1 MKRGY
6 LLKKIFDYC
15 GVVFLLAF
23 LYFLWVLYNG
33 PLSVPFLKPYII
45 EALNSEQNEFTM
57 NIGEVN
63 LELVRSIQPVKIIAK
78 NVILKKNDGDLVVNT
93 PKLSLSFSVRAL
105 LNGMIAPSS
114 ITIHRPKVSV
124 FTDYG
129 VEKDKENEVNRKK
142 VAFYFDWFQE
152 FIERFNSSEK
162 IYPESYINNI
172 QIKEANI
179 ELHEVDLGHK
189 WQFSDIDLNFN
200 RSFSNLELSAAGIV
214 DLDDRMATL
223 DASVKFNPLKEK
235 LILNLGLQ
243 DVVLSDFIKD
253 IGAGITN
260 VEVPMSGQ
268 MTAYID
274 FEKVR
279 THIGEIEK
287 NIDSAIEKIE
297 FQIEGN
303 EGGIISFENDKHFD
317 YKIDAFAL
325 SGEMNGGIDSIE
337 LKNAHLV
344 MENKKVEL
352 QLKISGYQKYF
363 FEKSLD
369 DLKIHMHTKTEK
381 LPMNELA
388 RFWPRYFAEP
398 AWEWCKENLYGGE
411 YQNADFTF
419 EWTYDEKIGALTT
432 SLLKGKADIVDGTIS
447 YLEGMPE
454 VSSVYGTARFDIG
467 VIDIDLHQGFSDGI
481 KLQKG
486 KVKLYDLDKDRN
498 YIDIHLQ
505 TVAPTQ
511 DVLRYI
517 DYPPL
522 EFTKDLGLDPKKI
535 EGMVDIDLG
544 LNFEL
549 YQDLSGEDIKVQTKA
564 VLKDVVIKNVLNGK
578 DLKSKKALLKITE
591 KELEVKGD
599 SLLDDMPIA
608 FHLKHAFKKQKN
620 QTTGQFRFVFDEN
633 LRQKF
638 NLSNAFL
645 SAPYLEGKADV
656 VADLILSND
665 EKTTAHLSADLKD
678 MTLNYSFLGL
688 EKNLKEEGKAQADLL
703 LEKNMLKSIPSFRL
717 TTSDFNIDGQIKLGS
732 KGQINTLNITHI
744 QGPKTSASAKFEF
757 KYAPKETFKATIS
770 GSSYNLTR
778 LFDKREEKEK
788 EKRKKSQSSF
798 EDEDLLK
805 TPNAEINIAVDKL
818 WTTND
823 MPIHNFTGSALL
835 KNGVGIE
842 EMHVI
847 GNFGTDKSIKLTL
860 DYTPKPSGDHYLNIE
875 SNNAGSTL
883 RVLRLYEDMSGGIL
897 KIEGR
902 QSKADSKLIGHA
914 KIRDFR
920 IHNTPVLAKLLT
932 VASFSGMLD
941 LLKGDGL
948 VFSHFDAPFSYQN
961 EALNIQN
968 AKMFGNVLG
977 ITLTGNVNRATSVID
992 MKGII
997 SPAYSINSMA
1007 SKIPLIGSMLAGRD
1021 GTIFALNYTI
1031 SDTIENPNISIN
1043 PFSILSPNSIKDLFA
1058 EDSSW

>member
-6 LLKKIFDYC
+6 LFKKIFDYC
-15 GVVFLLAF
+15 GVVVLLAF
-23 LYFLWVLYNG
+23 LYFLWILYNG

-45 EALNSEQNEFTM
+45 EALNSEQSEYTM

-78 NVILKKNDGDLVVNT
+78 NVMFKKNNGDLVVNT

-105 LNGMIAPSS
+105 LKGIIAPSNVR
-114 ITIHRPKVSV
+114 IHRPKVTI
-124 FTDYG
+124 FTNYG

-142 VAFYFDWFQE
+142 VEFYFDQFQD
-152 FIERFNSSEK
+152 FLERFNSGDK
-162 IYPESYINNI
+162 IYPESYINGI
-172 QIKEANI
+172 QIIEADI

-189 WQFSDIDLNFN
+189 WQFSDINLNFN
-200 RSFSNLELSAAGIV
+200 RSLSNLELSAVGIV

-223 DASVKFNPLKEK
+223 DASVKFNPIKEK
-235 LILNLGLQ
+235 MILNVGLK
-243 DVVLSDFIKD
+243 DVVLSDFIKEV
-253 IGAGITN
+253 GAGITN
-260 VEVPMSGQ
+260 INIPLNGNI
-268 MTAYID
+268 TAYIN
-274 FEKVR
+274 FEKIR
-279 THIGEIEK
+279 QHIHDIEK
-287 NIDSAIEKIE
+287 NIDSAVEKIE

-303 EGGIISFENDKHFD
+303 EGGTVSFENNKHFD
-317 YKIDAFAL
+317 YKIDAFAFE
-325 SGEMNGGIDSIE
+325 GEMKGGIDSIE
-337 LKNAHLV
+337 LKNANLV
-344 MENKKVEL
+344 MENKKVDL
-352 QLKISGYQKYF
+352 QLKVSGYQKYF

-369 DLKIHMHTKTEK
+369 DLKIHMHTKTDK
-381 LPMNELA
+381 LAMNELA
-388 RFWPRYFAEP
+388 HFWPRYFAEP

-419 EWTYDEKIGALTT
+419 EWGYDKKTQSLTT

-486 KVKLYDLDKDRN
+486 NVKLYDLDKYNN

-505 TVAPTQ
+505 TVAPAK
-511 DVLRYI
+511 DILRYI

-522 EFTKDLGLDPKKI
+522 EFTKDLGLNPQKI
-535 EGMVDIDLG
+535 DGTVDVDLG

-549 YQDLSGEDIKVQTKA
+549 YQDLKAEDIKVNTTANLQDIM
-564 VLKDVVIKNVLNGK
+564 LQNVLNGK
-578 DLKSKKALLKITE
+578 DLKSKKAFLKITE
-591 KELEVKGD
+591 KELNVQGD
-599 SLLDDMPIA
+599 SSLDDIPIA

-620 QTTGQFRFVFDEN
+620 QTTGQFRFTFDEKMK
-633 LRQKF
+633 QK
-638 NLSNAFL
+638 LGLTNAFL
-645 SAPYLEGKADV
+645 SSPYLEGKADV
-656 VADLILSND
+656 VADFTLSGD
-665 EKTTAHLSADLKD
+665 SKASAHLSANLTKMMID
-678 MTLNYSFLGL
+678 YSFLGF
-688 EKNLKEEGKAQADLL
+688 EKKSNQEGVVKAELL
-703 LEKNMLKSIPSFRL
+703 FENNSLKSVPSFSL
-717 TTSDFNIDGQIKLGS
+717 ASSDFNLEGNIKLDSNGKIS
-732 KGQINTLNITHI
+732 ILSIPKI
-744 QGPKTSASAKFEF
+744 QGPKTSAFAKFEF
-757 KYAPKETFKATIS
+757 KYAPKEMFYLNVS
-770 GSSYNLTR
+770 GSSYDLTK
-778 LFDKREEKEK
+778 LFDKHEEEK
-788 EKRKKSQSSF
+788 KKQAKSPSSF

-818 WTTND
+818 WTTPD
-823 MPIHNFTGSALL
+823 MPIHNFTGSAKL

-842 EMHVI
+842 EMHVL

-860 DYTPKPSGDHYLNIE
+860 DYIPKPGGDHYLNID

-902 QSKADSKLIGHA
+902 RSKADSKLIGHA

-932 VASFSGMLD
+932 VASFSGILD

-948 VFSHFDAPFSYQN
+948 VFSHFDAPFSYQH
-961 EALNIQN
+961 EALTINN

-977 ITLTGNVNRATSVID
+977 ITLTGTVNRATSVID

-997 SPAYSINSMA
+997 SPAYSINSFA
-1007 SKIPLIGSMLAGRD
+1007 SKIPLIGSILAGKD
-1021 GTIFALNYTI
+1021 GTIFALNYTV

-1043 PFSILSPNSIKDLFA
+1043 PFSILSPNSLKDLFA
-1058 EDSSW
+1058 ED